1 MTGRYARFFRLLQA
15 EFPLEERRFRALAER
30 LNAEAA
36 RDGEAVEPF
45 SEEELFA
52 KTEELR
58 DSGTI
63 RRIGGVYDSARL
75 GYVSRLVAGKV
86 PSAAAGAPDDS
97 ELEKFAAAV
106 LEIPAITHNYVRDHA
121 FNVWFTVV
129 AESEEKIRAVVDGLL
144 AGTALR
150 DARVLPATRKFKID
164 TTMGG
169 VAGTARELPVPAEG
183 APEPGPLPLSA
194 SDRERVRTACGDLPR
209 TLTPFADAGLDLAG
223 LRADLASGRMRR
235 FGAVLRH
242 QKAGFAKNAMLCLEV
257 PEADLVRAGE
267 ALARNPRVSHCY
279 ARPPF
284 EGFPFDLYAM
294 VHARSDEELE
304 RALAGAVEA
313 AGSPPHAALRSV
325 RELKKT
331 SFAFFA

>member
-1 MTGRYARFFRLLQA
+1 MTGRYARFFRLLQE
-15 EFPLEERRFRALAER
+15 EFPLEERPFRAMAER

-36 RDGEAVEPF
+36 SEGGNAGPF

-58 DSGTI
+58 ESGAI
-63 RRIGGVYDSARL
+63 RRVGGVYDSARL
-75 GYVSRLVAGKV
+75 GFVSRLCAGKV
-86 PSAAAGAPDDS
+86 PSAATGAPDDS
-97 ELEKFAAAV
+97 ALERFAAAV
-106 LEIPAITHNYVRDHA
+106 LEIPAVTHNYVRDHA

-129 AESEEKIRAVVDGLL
+129 ARSEEEIRAVVDGLRS
-144 AGTALR
+144 ATALR
-150 DARVLPATRKFKID
+150 DAHLLPATRKFKID
-164 TTMGG
+164 TVMGG
-169 VAGTARELPVPAEG
+169 VAGGARGGRIPAG
-183 APEPGPLPLSA
+183 RAQDAAALGD
-194 SDRERVRTACGDLPR
+194 SDRARIRVACGDLPR
-209 TLTPFADAGLDLAG
+209 ALEPFAAAGLDLDG

-242 QKAGFAKNAMLCLEV
+242 QKAGFAKNAMLCLDV
-257 PEADLVRAGE
+257 PEAEIVRAGE
-267 ALARNPRVSHCY
+267 ALARDPRVSHCY

-284 EGFPFDLYAM
+284 EGFPYGLYAM

-304 RALAGAVEA
+304 RALAEAVEA
-313 AGSPPHAALRSV
+313 AGSPAHAALRSV